1 MAISVAIAV
10 EDDLSESILRRLIQ
24 HRRRD
29 LTVGVRYPLRPLP
42 GGRNNPGNV
51 AEIRGLSGFG
61 QIKVSLPAFNN
72 AAATGRPYI
81 VLTDLDIHV
90 RCPGQLLAAWLP
102 RVTPSPNLI
111 FRVAVKEV
119 EAWLLADRVNL
130 AEHLHVNLHKMPIR
144 VERLKDPKVKIVKL
158 VQYSSSDEIQ
168 QDMLPENGSTAEVG
182 RCFERV
188 LLNFVRQHWD
198 IDQAA
203 SNSRSLTRA
212 IAAID
217 RFVPQS

>member
-1 MAISVAIAV
+1 M
-10 EDDLSESILRRLIQ
+10 
-24 HRRRD
+24 
-29 LTVGVRYPLRPLP
+29 
-42 GGRNNPGNV
+42 
-51 AEIRGLSGFG
+51 
-61 QIKVSLPAFNN
+61 
-72 AAATGRPYI
+72 
-81 VLTDLDIHV
+81 
-90 RCPGQLLAAWLP
+90 
-102 RVTPSPNLI
+102 
-111 FRVAVKEV
+111 
-119 EAWLLADRVNL
+119 LADRVNL